1 MKLRGNYKKAYTAN
15 NSKSSKAEK
24 IHSLQ
29 KRRKT
34 IGKNLSFAASESYKL
49 LRTNLTL
56 SMSDESKCKVIGI
69 TSALHGEGKS
79 STAINLAYTMA
90 EANKRVLLI
99 DADMRIPVLAKVLRI
114 NDTPGLSNVLAGVNQ
129 LTEAVRPSMLLESLS
144 VLPAGEIPPN
154 PSELL
159 SSARMDQ
166 LMKVLSDAF
175 DYIIVDLPP
184 VNAVS
189 DSLAVSKLLNG
200 MVMVVRQNYCDQHSL
215 SDAMRQ
221 LEFLNVKLLGF
232 VMNDSEPAEKRYKKY
247 GHKYQYKQDYGY
259 RQATDNKTP
268 EDKVDAS
275 QKVGV

>member
-1 MKLRGNYKKAYTAN
+1 
-15 NSKSSKAEK
+15 
-24 IHSLQ
+24 
-29 KRRKT
+29 
-34 IGKNLSFAASESYKL
+34 
-49 LRTNLTL
+49 
-56 SMSDESKCKVIGI
+56 MSDESKCKVIGI
-69 TSALHGEGKS
+69 TSALRGEGKS

-99 DADMRIPVLAKVLRI
+99 EAAMRIPVLAKTLRI
-114 NDTPGLSNVLAGVNQ
+114 NESPGLSNVLAGVNQ
-129 LTEAVRPSMLLESLS
+129 LNESVRPSMLLESLS

-159 SSARMDQ
+159 SSARMEQ

-215 SDAMRQ
+215 NDAMRQ

-259 RQATDNKTP
+259 RQAAANKTP
-268 EDKVDAS
+268 EEKVDAS

>member
-1 MKLRGNYKKAYTAN
+1 MKLRGNYEKSYTSN
-15 NSKSSKAEK
+15 DSKSSKAEK

-29 KRRKT
+29 ERRKT

-56 SMSDESKCKVIGI
+56 SMSDEAQCKVIGI
-69 TSALHGEGKS
+69 TSALRGEGKS

-99 DADMRIPVLAKVLRI
+99 EADMRIPVLAKVLRI

-144 VLPAGEIPPN
+144 VLPAGETPPN

-159 SSARMDQ
+159 SSARMEQ
-166 LMKVLSDAF
+166 LVKVLSDAF

-200 MVMVVRQNYCDQHSL
+200 MVMVVRQNYCDQRSL
-215 SDAMRQ
+215 SDAMRR

-232 VMNDSEPAEKRYKKY
+232 VMNDAETAEKRYKKY
-247 GHKYQYKQDYGY
+247 WHKYQYKQEYGY
-259 RQATDNKTP
+259 RQAAANKTP
-268 EDKVDAS
+268 EEKVDAS

>member
-1 MKLRGNYKKAYTAN
+1 MKLRGNYEKAYTAN

-29 KRRKT
+29 EQRKT

-69 TSALHGEGKS
+69 TSALRGEGKS

-99 DADMRIPVLAKVLRI
+99 EADMRIPVLAKTLRI
-114 NDTPGLSNVLAGVNQ
+114 NESPGLSNVLAGVNQ
-129 LTEAVRPSMLLESLS
+129 LNESVRPSMLLESLS

-159 SSARMDQ
+159 SSARMEQ

-232 VMNDSEPAEKRYKKY
+232 VMNDAETAEKRYKKY

-259 RQATDNKTP
+259 RQAAAKKTP
-268 EDKVDAS
+268 EEKVDAS

>member
-1 MKLRGNYKKAYTAN
+1 MKVRSNYEKSYATKVST
-15 NSKSSKAEK
+15 SSKAEK
-24 IHSLQ
+24 VHSLQ
-29 KRRKT
+29 EPRKT
-34 IGKNLSFAASESYKL
+34 IGKNLNFESAEAYKL

-69 TSALHGEGKS
+69 TSALRGEGKS

-99 DADMRIPVLAKVLRI
+99 EADMRIPVLAKTLRI
-114 NDTPGLSNVLAGVNQ
+114 NESPGLSNVLAGVNQ
-129 LTEAVRPSMLLESLS
+129 LNESVRPSMLLESLS

-159 SSARMDQ
+159 SSARMEQ

-200 MVMVVRQNYCDQHSL
+200 MVMVVRQNSCDQHSL
-215 SDAMRQ
+215 NDAMRQ

-259 RQATDNKTP
+259 RQATANKTS
-268 EDKVDAS
+268 EDKVDTS